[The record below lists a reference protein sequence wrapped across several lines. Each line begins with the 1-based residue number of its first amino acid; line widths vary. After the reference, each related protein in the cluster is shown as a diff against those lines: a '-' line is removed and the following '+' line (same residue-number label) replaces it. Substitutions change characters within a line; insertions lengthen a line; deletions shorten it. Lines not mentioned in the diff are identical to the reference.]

1 MAVTKNLETLSLTI
15 EIQNGVDKA
24 GDPTYAKKT
33 FANVKNDVN
42 IENVYA
48 VADAIKE
55 ILSAKTRSYFL
66 NETSSIVQG

>member
-1 MAVTKNLETLSLTI
+1 MTSKPYLFLY
-15 EIQNGVDKA
+15 
-24 GDPTYAKKT
+24 PTYAKKT

-48 VADAIKE
+48 VADAIKG